1 MDLFMLLQWRSH
13 PATNCSFVPDSCL
26 TVEGATEAERHRQ
39 YYTSVL
45 EYVYGRI
52 GQRLSRASS
61 LHPYDLLG
69 MLKRVQE
76 VNQFT

>member
-1 MDLFMLLQWRSH
+1 M
-13 PATNCSFVPDSCL
+13 VPDSCL

-52 GQRLSRASS
+52 SRRLNRASS
-61 LHPYDLLG
+61 LQPYDLLG
-69 MLKRVQE
+69 MLKKVVE
-76 VNQFT
+76 VSKSKSK